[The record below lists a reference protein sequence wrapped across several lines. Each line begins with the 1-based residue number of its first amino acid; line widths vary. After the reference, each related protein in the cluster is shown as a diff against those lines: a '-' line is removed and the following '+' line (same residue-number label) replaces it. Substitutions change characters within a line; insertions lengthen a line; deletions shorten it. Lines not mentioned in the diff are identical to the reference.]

1 MLSQIL
7 EIHLMPARKRKA
19 VTYRIDEA
27 ITKAIDKL
35 AREDNS
41 SVNRY
46 IENLLYAH
54 CKNKGELVDIH
65 PLGETRGG
73 GAKNND

>member
-1 MLSQIL
+1 MT
-7 EIHLMPARKRKA
+7 ERKRKA
-19 VTYRIDEA
+19 VTYRIDEVIIQA
-27 ITKAIDKL
+27 VEKIAK
-35 AREDNS
+35 ENNS

-54 CKNKGELVDIH
+54 CRELGRLIDVE

-73 GAKNND
+73 SRKSGKDKEIGMNE

>member
-1 MLSQIL
+1 M
-7 EIHLMPARKRKA
+7 AGRKRKA

-27 ITKAIDKL
+27 IIKAVDKI
-35 AREDNS
+35 ARENNS

-46 IENLLYAH
+46 IESLLYAH
-54 CKNKGELVDIH
+54 CKEKGELTDIY

-73 GAKNND
+73 DRTNKEDKND

>member
-1 MLSQIL
+1 
-7 EIHLMPARKRKA
+7 MPERKRKA

-27 ITKAIDKL
+27 IIKAIDKI
-35 AREDNS
+35 ARENNS

-54 CKNKGELVDIH
+54 CKQKGELINIE

-73 GAKNND
+73 DRSKTDKEDKND